1 MLPVISL
8 TYLVLL
14 LVVFL
19 VKPKINTKE
28 NQIFKKLTLFNVAG
42 LFLEILCHTAV
53 QIANDYYFLSVLIL
67 KSYLIY
73 TIIWTMIFN
82 VYVFLVS
89 SWRYE
94 EKDESLDKY
103 YSKLKKRS
111 IFIIVIVSIVILVLP
126 IRIFD
131 ENGIVY
137 SYGPSVDFLLLSSF
151 LVGFTWLI
159 KFFQNI
165 KTIKQKKYIPIIFC
179 IIILSFVATIQTI
192 DRSILIATT
201 GHAFICFLMYFTIEN
216 PDLKLVHEMELAKEA
231 AIKAN
236 MAKSDFLSSISHEI
250 RTPLNAIVGLS
261 EINKEA
267 ESLEEA
273 KENLEDIINA
283 ANILDDIVGNVLDMS
298 KIEGGHLKLN
308 NACYNP
314 KEMFTSV
321 INVIEHRFK
330 EKNLPLNL
338 YIAQDLP
345 NLLFGDYSNF
355 KKVILNL
362 LSNSVKYTKEGYV
375 SFTVNCVNK
384 DVLCRVIISVV
395 DTGRGIK
402 PEKIDKLFNKFDRLE
417 QDKNTTTEGTGLG
430 LAITKHIIELM
441 GGNITVQSVFGSGSK
456 FTVTV
461 DQQIRD
467 NCEETKEEVI
477 EQKESLYFTDK
488 KVLIIDD
495 NNLNLK
501 VAHKLLDRYNCEVE
515 EASSGDECLN
525 IINRGGK
532 FDLLLMDEMMPGMSG
547 SEVMKILKDNGYS
560 VPIVVLTADVD
571 IDARGKYLKKGYDDY
586 LAKPIRIKE
595 LENVLKKYLL

>member
-1 MLPVISL
+1 MLPIISL

-53 QIANDYYFLSVLIL
+53 KIANDYYFLSVLIL

-384 DVLCRVIISVV
+384 DDLCRLIISVE